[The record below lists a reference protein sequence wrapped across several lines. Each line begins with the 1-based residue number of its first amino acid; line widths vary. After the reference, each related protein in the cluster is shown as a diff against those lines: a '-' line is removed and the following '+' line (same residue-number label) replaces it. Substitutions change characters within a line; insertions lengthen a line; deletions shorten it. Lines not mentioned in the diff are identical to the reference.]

1 MCSIL
6 AAGSGILLY
15 ETLGGGYET
24 LGGGEGCLLQR
35 LLLLVYTS
43 ETEANSGQHA
53 SFGWRTGCGCETQI
67 SAFEERC

>member
-24 LGGGEGCLLQR
+24 LGGGEGSPR
-35 LLLLVYTS
+35 RRRGRRG
-43 ETEANSGQHA
+43 AF
-53 SFGWRTGCGCETQI
+53 SF
-67 SAFEERC
+67 

>member
-35 LLLLVYTS
+35 LLLLVCTVLGLTS
-43 ETEANSGQHA
+43 QPWMFFALPESVHFFMTNDRHAEAGS
-53 SFGWRTGCGCETQI
+53 
-67 SAFEERC
+67 